1 MSGVIALL
9 IFAAFAAWRSPL
21 AALRLATLRLSED
34 SMASHHSI
42 SIIRQRM
49 NPGAQR
55 QRDAQLVIDSLAAF
69 EMELKSGQPPASA
82 LVRAAVIPP
91 IWPAALS
98 AIGIQGDICQALN
111 IDAQRYPELKQL
123 AVCWKVAA
131 DSGSGMSAA
140 VSRLIQSLR
149 ENEELR
155 STLDAEL
162 ASPRATA
169 KVLSGLPLIGLLMG
183 IAMGADPIGWL
194 LGNPLGI
201 ACLIC
206 GLGFSCLGM
215 FWSRRLVRS
224 VEQRL

>member
-1 MSGVIALL
+1 MSVVIAFLV
-9 IFAAFAAWRSPL
+9 FAAVGVWRSPL
-21 AALRLATLRLSED
+21 PALRLAALCHSENKVTGLHVLN
-34 SMASHHSI
+34 MIKH
-42 SIIRQRM
+42 RV

-69 EMELKSGQPPASA
+69 EMELKAGQPPASA

-98 AIGIQGDICQALN
+98 AVGMQGDVCQALN
-111 IDAQRYPELKQL
+111 IDAQRYPELKNL
-123 AVCWKVAA
+123 AACWKVAA
-131 DSGSGMSAA
+131 HSGSGMTTA
-140 VSRLIQSLR
+140 VNRLIQGLR

-155 STLDAEL
+155 NTLDAEL

-169 KVLSGLPLIGLLMG
+169 KVLSSLPLIGLLMG

-194 LGNPLGI
+194 FGNPRGI

-206 GLGFSCLGM
+206 GLAFSCLGI

>member
-1 MSGVIALL
+1 MSAVMALL
-9 IFAAFAAWRSPL
+9 IFAALAVWRSPL
-21 AALRLATLRLSED
+21 AALRLATLRLSEN
-34 SMASHHSI
+34 SMARPHALN
-42 SIIRQRM
+42 IIRQRI
-49 NPGAQR
+49 NPGAKR

-69 EMELKSGQPPASA
+69 EMELKAGQPPASA

-98 AIGIQGDICQALN
+98 AVGIQGDVCQALN
-111 IDAQRYPELKQL
+111 IDAQRYPELKNL
-123 AVCWKVAA
+123 AACWKVAA
-131 DSGSGMSAA
+131 HSGSGMTTA
-140 VSRLIQSLR
+140 VNRLIQGLR
-149 ENEELR
+149 ENEEMR
-155 STLDAEL
+155 NTLDAEL

-183 IAMGADPIGWL
+183 IAMGANPIGWL
-194 LGNPLGI
+194 FGNPLGI

-206 GLGFSCLGM
+206 GLAFSCLGI

>member
-55 QRDAQLVIDSLAAF
+55 HR
-69 EMELKSGQPPASA
+69 
-82 LVRAAVIPP
+82 
-91 IWPAALS
+91 
-98 AIGIQGDICQALN
+98 
-111 IDAQRYPELKQL
+111 ELKQL